1 MAKNVA
7 ELESE
12 RLILRGITEDDAPE
26 IVEWRSDPEAY
37 KFFRSPHRIT
47 MDEHLAWFRNNYL
60 SNDNRLDWM
69 CFEKSSGSKIGVFG
83 SVVLR
88 LTGGG
93 EAEINYMLKPEARH
107 KGYASEAV
115 RRIIQYVR
123 SEFHIK
129 RFIAEIHKDNL
140 PSVALAERNGF
151 TLESSS
157 GDFLLYVSEG

>member
-47 MDEHLAWFRNNYL
+47 MDEHLSWYRNNYL
-60 SNDNRLDWM
+60 SNNNRFDWI
-69 CFEKSSGSKIGVFG
+69 CVDKSSGRKIGVFG
-83 SVVLR
+83 AVR
-88 LTGGG
+88 DGNT
-93 EAEINYMLKPEARH
+93 AEVNYLLAPYAQH

-115 RRIIQYVR
+115 KMVIEYVR

-129 RFIAEIHKDNL
+129 RVVAEIHRDNA
-140 PSVALAERNGF
+140 PSIALAERTGF
-151 TLESSS
+151 TLESES
-157 GDFLLYVSEG
+157 GDFLLYSSEG

>member
-47 MDEHLAWFRNNYL
+47 MDEHLSWYRNNYL
-60 SNDNRLDWM
+60 SNNNRFDWI
-69 CFEKSSGSKIGVFG
+69 CVDKSSGRKIGVFG
-83 SVVLR
+83 AVR
-88 LTGGG
+88 DGNT
-93 EAEINYMLKPEARH
+93 AEVNYLLAPYAQH
-107 KGYASEAV
+107 KGYALEAV
-115 RRIIQYVR
+115 RRIIEYVR

-129 RFIAEIHKDNL
+129 RVVAEIHRDNA
-140 PSVALAERNGF
+140 PSIALAERTGF
-151 TLESSS
+151 TLESES
-157 GDFLLYVSEG
+157 GDFLLYSSEE

>member
-26 IVEWRSDPEAY
+26 IVEWRSDPQAY

-60 SNDNRLDWM
+60 SNDNRFDWM

-88 LTGGG
+88 LTGASRNQLHAQARI
-93 EAEINYMLKPEARH
+93 EAQGLCV
-107 KGYASEAV
+107 GS
-115 RRIIQYVR
+115 
-123 SEFHIK
+123 S
-129 RFIAEIHKDNL
+129 AENNT
-140 PSVALAERNGF
+140 VCAL
-151 TLESSS
+151 
-157 GDFLLYVSEG
+157 

>member
-47 MDEHLAWFRNNYL
+47 MDEHLSWYRNNYL
-60 SNDNRLDWM
+60 SNENRFDWI
-69 CFEKSSGSKIGVFG
+69 CVDKSSGRKIGVFG
-83 SVVLR
+83 AVR
-88 LTGGG
+88 DGKT
-93 EAEINYMLKPEARH
+93 AEVNYLLAPYAQH

-115 RRIIQYVR
+115 KRIIEYVR
-123 SEFHIK
+123 SELHIK
-129 RFIAEIHKDNL
+129 RVVAEIHRDNA
-140 PSVALAERNGF
+140 PSIALAERTGF
-151 TLESSS
+151 TLESES
-157 GDFLLYVSEG
+157 GDFLLYSSEE

>member
-93 EAEINYMLKPEARH
+93 GKQKSITCSSP
-107 KGYASEAV
+107 
-115 RRIIQYVR
+115 
-123 SEFHIK
+123 K
-129 RFIAEIHKDNL
+129 RGTRVMRQKQCGE
-140 PSVALAERNGF
+140 
-151 TLESSS
+151 
-157 GDFLLYVSEG
+157 